1 MEFLKNPTLKQY
13 FNIFLVYFIVS
24 NTIAYFVLKKSYF
37 NIALLLF
44 CAFFIY
50 IIILVRMQKIR
61 DRFSLKFNTWILVFF
76 WLFIFFFVMFENI
89 LTRRAF
95 VEEPYKLKQTTI
107 VVPVTYHATSSG
119 KARHFKYLYAE
130 EVKKV
135 FHCLEDFYDACMDI
149 YQYHGKMA
157 TIYYQRY
164 TKVDNLVY
172 EIVVDGQRIYQFDQQ
187 LSVFKAQRKAEN
199 IAVLWLLFLYFLP
212 AIYLIKQHHRVIEQV
227 AEMNDYEKLN
237 YDDNLQENRRLKKHL
252 FCYRIDK
259 YEFNQL
265 SNPLKRYYII
275 AKLFIFM
282 AMITFFAIGVYLGVF
297 LLSSILTARW
307 LIAMIL
313 LCLVTPSFY
322 IVIKCLQALTQKKSI
337 YKN

>member
-1 MEFLKNPTLKQY
+1 MIKFLKHPTLKQY
-13 FNIFLVYFIVS
+13 VYIFLTYAIIAH
-24 NTIAYFVLKKSYF
+24 TIAYFVLKKSYF
-37 NIALLLF
+37 NIALLLS

-89 LTRRAF
+89 LTRRSF

-157 TIYYQRY
+157 TIYYQRH
-164 TKVDNLVY
+164 TKVDNLIY
-172 EIVVDGQRIYQFDQQ
+172 EIVVDGQRIYQFEQQ
-187 LSVFKAQRKAEN
+187 LSAFKAQRKAEN

-212 AIYLIKQHHRVIEQV
+212 AIYFIKQHHRVVHSIP
-227 AEMNDYEKLN
+227 EMNNDEKLD
-237 YDDNLQENRRLKKHL
+237 YDNQRYKNQQLKNHL
-252 FCYRIDK
+252 FLYTIDK
-259 YEFNQL
+259 VEFHQL
-265 SNPLKRYYII
+265 SNALKRYYII

-337 YKN
+337 